1 MRRSAMFSRPATLAL
16 VVAPSQASKVSCR
29 GVMMTQSRREIVAW
43 VGGQILP
50 HEADV
55 RAALRR
61 AGNRPDEVDDIVQEA
76 YCRLAA
82 LTSVEHILNG
92 RAYFFQTARNI
103 AIERIRHARV
113 VRIDS
118 VTEIDALNVLDSE
131 PSPERVVA
139 SRRELSRVRDLIEG
153 LPPRCRD
160 IFKLRRVHGMPQR
173 EIARR
178 LGVSE
183 NVVEMQVMRG
193 LRLILRAL
201 SEGEGPEPPRP
212 DVRGHERTANPNRR
226 RDR

>member
-1 MRRSAMFSRPATLAL
+1 
-16 VVAPSQASKVSCR
+16 
-29 GVMMTQSRREIVAW
+29 MTQSRREIVAW
-43 VGGQILP
+43 VGAQILP

-55 RAALRR
+55 RARLRR
-61 AGNRPDEVDDIVQEA
+61 TGTHRDEIDDIVQEA

-82 LTSVEHILNG
+82 MPSVEHIVNG

-103 AIERIRHARV
+103 VIERIRHARV

-118 VTEIDALNVLDSE
+118 VTEIDALNVVDSE
-131 PSPERVVA
+131 PSQEQVVA
-139 SRRELSRVRDLIEG
+139 SRHELRRVQELIES

-160 IFKLRRVHGMPQR
+160 IFKLRRVYGMPQR

-201 SEGEGPEPPRP
+201 SEGERPQSPRP
-212 DVRGHERTANPNRR
+212 DVRGHEGTASRQ